1 MPLLDRCA
9 PSGGLR
15 MTGPVRPLPAARR
28 SWKHDAMS
36 FLLRVLINA
45 AAIWLATVLL
55 DGLDVVGGDDTT
67 TRVLVFLGV
76 ALVFGLVNAVVR
88 PIVAFLSF
96 PLYILTLGLF
106 TLVVNA
112 LMIMLTGWLSE
123 MTEYGLR
130 VDGFWT
136 ALLAGLIIAVVSF
149 LLSVVVP
156 GTGNRRD

>member
-1 MPLLDRCA
+1 
-9 PSGGLR
+9 
-15 MTGPVRPLPAARR
+15 
-28 SWKHDAMS
+28 MS
-36 FLLRVLINA
+36 FVLRVLINA

-55 DGLDVVGGDDTT
+55 DGLEVVGGDDTT
-67 TRVLVFLGV
+67 SRVLVFLAV

-112 LMIMLTGWLSE
+112 LMILLTGWLSE
-123 MTEYGLR
+123 MTDYGLR

-136 ALLAGLIIAVVSF
+136 ALLAGLVIAVVSF
-149 LLSVVVP
+149 VLSVVVP
-156 GTGNRRD
+156 GARKRRD